1 MRLQKLMSRA
11 GVASRRG
18 SENLITAGRITVNDL
33 VVTELGTKV
42 DPTCDAVALDGRI
55 VKAGGSPTY
64 IMLNKP
70 RGVLTTMSD
79 PHGRP
84 TVADLVASVREPALF
99 PVGRLDRDT
108 SGLLFFTTDGELG
121 DELSHPKYELFKTYE
136 VKVQGKFTAQALKR
150 LEQGIELEDG
160 MTAPAKVHYANGVL
174 ILQIREGRNRQVR
187 RMCEAVGFPVVKLHR
202 SRLGSLELGDLQLG
216 KWRHLS
222 DSEILDLTMSLKAAP
237 EVQG

>member
-1 MRLQKLMSRA
+1 
-11 GVASRRG
+11 
-18 SENLITAGRITVNDL
+18 
-33 VVTELGTKV
+33 
-42 DPTCDAVALDGRI
+42 
-55 VKAGGSPTY
+55 
-64 IMLNKP
+64 
-70 RGVLTTMSD
+70 MSD

-121 DELSHPKYELFKTYE
+121 HKLSHPKYELFKTYE